1 MNIIFKSYSLLL
13 SAISKVFWIFELFL
27 FLRFLLKFLN
37 ANPLTPVV
45 GAIYKYSDFF
55 VNPFNAIFKQIV
67 FRNLIID
74 TVTISAMAGYALL
87 VFILMGLLR
96 LFERR

>member
-1 MNIIFKSYSLLL
+1 MGIFIKAYSILI

-45 GAIYKYSDFF
+45 NAIYLSSDIF
-55 VNPFNAIFKQIV
+55 VNPFNAIFNQIV
-67 FRNLIID
+67 WKNFIID
-74 TVTISAMAGYALL
+74 TVTISAMAGYALV
-87 VFILMGLLR
+87 VFVLMGLLKV
-96 LFERR
+96 FERN